1 MELFV
6 EGKSFFEYEYLELS
20 TKEPEGILRNAEEHN
35 FQNVLK
41 SSVYTIVHAEK
52 NKEKEVIKIA
62 ISYNTEEKI
71 GMIEVIG
78 EKTT

>member
-1 MELFV
+1 M
-6 EGKSFFEYEYLELS
+6 
-20 TKEPEGILRNAEEHN
+20 LR
-35 FQNVLK
+35 

-52 NKEKEVIKIA
+52 NKKKEVIKIA

-78 EKTT
+78 KKTT